1 MVAMQIDRRAL
12 LLGGMLAA
20 AVLGAGVAAALVGDD
35 AAGRRGVVTTA
46 RTVVSTTVA
55 VSVSVSVPDPV
66 TVAARPRVPAVAGV
80 RLDVASRLLDA
91 AGLRRKVDGGGL
103 FGVLDDTGWL
113 VCSAEPLP
121 GTEVDL
127 GAEVVVH
134 VERAC

>member
-55 VSVSVSVPDPV
+55 VSVPDPV

-80 RLDVASRLLDA
+80 RLDAASRLLDA

-103 FGVLDDTGWL
+103 FGVLDDTAWL